1 MLYQYSKSTACTQS
15 PSDMDRQSPRTSSAL
30 THLSFPKKS
39 ICKIFH
45 SFSSCWEVSYFQHI
59 TITLATSKKSKT
71 KKFADSV
78 WKKILIRLHFPS
90 FLPPAPGG
98 GPVTLPHDTHS
109 DTVFQQAVDT
119 ISVIQHSSAVTLLLA
134 FVLSAGD
141 KETHHQKK
149 QTGVHVET

>member
-1 MLYQYSKSTACTQS
+1 MCEKKNSYQ
-15 PSDMDRQSPRTSSAL
+15 TS
-30 THLSFPKKS
+30 F
-39 ICKIFH
+39 
-45 SFSSCWEVSYFQHI
+45 
-59 TITLATSKKSKT
+59 
-71 KKFADSV
+71 
-78 WKKILIRLHFPS
+78 S
-90 FLPPAPGG
+90 FLPSPPALGG

-149 QTGVHVET
+149 QTGVHVIKNPVGVF